1 MGPWA
6 SGWGE
11 NSSLFLELRFSRANI
26 CSLQEVGSPQMPSTF
41 LGWET
46 VPENLAGDSDKCPS
60 LQSTAQPRSLWGG
73 QDQRK
78 EHKEVDKESSRW
90 SQHRLHQ
97 GCFSRELYRYALCS
111 KDNSPISLLISLGID
126 GVPRTSAPFPT
137 PAAIREDHAQIQG
150 RERKTCTLLRSQNHG
165 Q

>member
-1 MGPWA
+1 MYGELEWGP
-6 SGWGE
+6 GLMIGGE

-46 VPENLAGDSDKCPS
+46 APENLTGDSDNCPS
-60 LQSTAQPRSLWGG
+60 LQSTAQPPSLWGG

-78 EHKEVDKESSRW
+78 EHKEVDEESSRW
-90 SQHRLHQ
+90 SRHILCSIKAASLGSARDR
-97 GCFSRELYRYALCS
+97 SALCS
-111 KDNSPISLLISLGID
+111 EDNRPASSLISLGIV

-137 PAAIREDHAQIQG
+137 PAAVPEDHA
-150 RERKTCTLLRSQNHG
+150 
-165 Q
+165 